1 MPKSKRVRTKALTKT
16 DSKGAKLKMELVEKI
31 RDAVDNYKSVY
42 VFSYEN
48 MRTNLFKQVRVTL
61 KDSRMFMGKNKV
73 MQIAMGRGEEDEYAD
88 NLYKISEDMVGARGL
103 LFSNKSLTEVKK
115 IFKQNVGQDY
125 ARAGNVATE
134 DVVFAAGPLPS
145 MPHNM
150 DEPLR
155 KLGMPVMLKMGVV
168 TLDREFT
175 VCSKGDVLSP
185 DQARILKH
193 FEYKLA
199 EFSLNLISRW
209 SKGKYVAEKKK

>member
-115 IFKQNVGQDY
+115 IFKQN
-125 ARAGNVATE
+125 
-134 DVVFAAGPLPS
+134 L
-145 MPHNM
+145 
-150 DEPLR
+150 
-155 KLGMPVMLKMGVV
+155 
-168 TLDREFT
+168 
-175 VCSKGDVLSP
+175 
-185 DQARILKH
+185 
-193 FEYKLA
+193 
-199 EFSLNLISRW
+199 
-209 SKGKYVAEKKK
+209 